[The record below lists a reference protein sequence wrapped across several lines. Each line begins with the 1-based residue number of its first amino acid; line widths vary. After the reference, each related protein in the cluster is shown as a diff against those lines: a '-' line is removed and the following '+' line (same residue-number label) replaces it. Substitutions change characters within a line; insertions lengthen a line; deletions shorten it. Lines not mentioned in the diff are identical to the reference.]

1 MKSRGMDL
9 EALPGANLLAFLEAL
24 AGAAA
29 RMLLRISAANAGHA
43 PSDVGDCVRL
53 LATWERDFSCQALV
67 NIAWSYATLAG
78 GVCATHPPIRHL
90 FALIHSDSLI
100 RLACTSAVLR
110 AQQTAVSSMG
120 GFNEQALSNAVYAFD
135 KAGLLTAELLSR
147 VFEVSV
153 LRLQRGRH
161 DAAISFKPQELCT
174 LLKACHSN
182 IAPPWNFLATL
193 LLAVDAAP
201 HLVESWG
208 TAERTELQRA
218 RLLFNNYQAEQVAV
232 SRAAVNNAALLT
244 ALGGLQQQQQAQA
257 QQQAAAL
264 AAAQQQA
271 AANAQLGNLA
281 ALAAGGAG
289 VSGGLP
295 LRSLPPLSNQQLGSL
310 NLPLGSYGL
319 ASPAGGAPG
328 AMGASMG
335 LPFMPPAMSMAMAMA
350 AAQHRRPS
358 GTGGQLNG
366 PSLQPQGLQQGGA
379 APGGTPLGPW

>member
-1 MKSRGMDL
+1 
-9 EALPGANLLAFLEAL
+9 
-24 AGAAA
+24 
-29 RMLLRISAANAGHA
+29 
-43 PSDVGDCVRL
+43 
-53 LATWERDFSCQALV
+53 
-67 NIAWSYATLAG
+67 
-78 GVCATHPPIRHL
+78 
-90 FALIHSDSLI
+90 
-100 RLACTSAVLR
+100 
-110 AQQTAVSSMG
+110 MG

-201 HLVESWG
+201 HLVDSWG
-208 TAERTELQRA
+208 PAERTELHRA
-218 RLLFNNYQAEQVAV
+218 RLLFNNYQAEQVAA
-232 SRAAVNNAALLT
+232 SRAAANNAALLT
-244 ALGGLQQQQQAQA
+244 ALGGIQQQQQQQAQ
-257 QQQAAAL
+257 QAAVL

-271 AANAQLGNLA
+271 AANAQLQGNLA
-281 ALAAGGAG
+281 ALGAGGAG
-289 VSGGLP
+289 VSGGMP
-295 LRSLPPLSNQQLGSL
+295 LRSLPPLSSQQLGSL

-319 ASPAGGAPG
+319 TSPGGGAPG
-328 AMGASMG
+328 SMAGSMG
-335 LPFMPPAMSMAMAMA
+335 LTFLPPAMSMAMAMA

-366 PSLQPQGLQQGGA
+366 PSLQPLGLQGGP